1 MVMTI
6 IYLYKLIDSN
16 FHNIIKVELKSYRIV
31 VSIIEPKH
39 SRASTG
45 HIHLM
50 PDRNPDT
57 ALFKP
62 LDHRLPRIMI
72 PMENCPKDFTV
83 RPEDHA
89 NTLFI
94 CRITEWKEDSMYSH
108 GELMRSLGEAGEIE
122 PETEGI
128 LIENDVDYSEFTEEV
143 C

>member
-1 MVMTI
+1 M
-6 IYLYKLIDSN
+6 LLQ
-16 FHNIIKVELKSYRIV
+16 V

-72 PMENCPKDFTV
+72 PMENCPKGKKRLYRVLTKAS
-83 RPEDHA
+83 P
-89 NTLFI
+89 
-94 CRITEWKEDSMYSH
+94 
-108 GELMRSLGEAGEIE
+108 
-122 PETEGI
+122 
-128 LIENDVDYSEFTEEV
+128 
-143 C
+143 